1 MHPCLDT
8 FLRALP
14 FTYRDGQAGDGAA
27 VTVAV
32 HGEAGGEWLVVRRG
46 GRWQQVLEESA
57 RPAARV
63 SLGQD
68 SAWKL
73 LTRRTD
79 RQTALARFPDIAIE
93 GDRELGLHVLDV
105 VSVMA

>member
-14 FTYRDGQAGDGAA
+14 FAFREVGAEDGAA

-32 HGEAGGEWLVVRRG
+32 SGEAGGEWSVVRAG
-46 GRWQQVLEESA
+46 GRWRQVLEGAA
-57 RPAARV
+57 RPTAKV

-73 LTRRTD
+73 FTKRVD
-79 RQTALARFPDIAIE
+79 RQVALARFPDVAIE

>member
-1 MHPCLDT
+1 LTASSILSASTPPRRC
-8 FLRALP
+8 
-14 FTYRDGQAGDGAA
+14 
-27 VTVAV
+27 TV
-32 HGEAGGEWLVVRRG
+32 L
-46 GRWQQVLEESA
+46 SA
-57 RPAARV
+57 RPSLDPVRECDAGGDWFLVRKGGLWELVAERAGKLAARV

-73 LTRRTD
+73 FTKRRD

-93 GDRELGLHVLDV
+93 GDRELGLHVLDM